1 MPSNIYVSSWEKN
14 KYRQAVVQLLLKLYN
29 SPQTR
34 IMGNNILLKAAAG
47 TDPGKLREV
56 NQDTVFASIR
66 PTEKGEAFGLFI
78 VADGMGGHKAGE
90 IASQLAVN
98 IIYENLAF
106 MIEQDDSSATVLF
119 NPGGEAEE
127 LPSQANILARR
138 LEMAVEEANKAIYDY
153 ALQNPSTAGN
163 LGCTVT
169 CAIISANTLVV
180 ANVGDSRTYR
190 LRGDDLSQITND
202 HSYVWELVQEGH
214 LLSEEIYDHPHRN
227 VITRA
232 LGSQE
237 DVPVDLLASEIEA
250 GDRLLL
256 CSDGVWEMIRDPD
269 EIRDLL
275 QLEELETAAD
285 KLIDKANFY
294 GGTDNIGV
302 VVVEYG
308 KYPTNSNDS

>member
-1 MPSNIYVSSWEKN
+1 
-14 KYRQAVVQLLLKLYN
+14 
-29 SPQTR
+29 
-34 IMGNNILLKAAAG
+34 MGQNILLKAATG

-56 NQDTVFASIR
+56 NQDSVFASIR
-66 PTEKGEAFGLFI
+66 PPEKGEALGLFI

-98 IIYENLAF
+98 TIHELAF
-106 MIEQDDSSATVLF
+106 MIDQDDSSATALF
-119 NPGGEAEE
+119 NPSGQAEE

-153 ALQNPSTAGN
+153 AHENPSTAGN

-169 CAIISANTLVV
+169 CAIISGNALVV

-190 LRGDDLSQITND
+190 LSGDDLSQITND

-214 LLSEEIYDHPHRN
+214 LLSEEIFDHPHRN

-256 CSDGVWEMIRDPD
+256 CSDGVWEMIRDPN

-275 QLEELETAAD
+275 QLDELESAAD

-294 GGTDNIGV
+294 GGTDNIGL

-308 KYPTNSNDS
+308 EFPTNTNEP

>member
-1 MPSNIYVSSWEKN
+1 
-14 KYRQAVVQLLLKLYN
+14 
-29 SPQTR
+29 
-34 IMGNNILLKAAAG
+34 MGQNILLKAATG

-66 PTEKGEAFGLFI
+66 SPEKGEALGLFI

-98 IIYENLAF
+98 TIYENLAF
-106 MIEQDDSSATVLF
+106 MIEQDDSSATALF
-119 NPGGEAEE
+119 MPGGEGEE
-127 LPSQANILARR
+127 LPSHAKILARR
-138 LEMAVEEANKAIYDY
+138 LEVAVEEANKAIYGY
-153 ALQNPSTAGN
+153 ALENPSTAGN

-169 CAIISANTLVV
+169 CAIISGNALVV

-190 LRGDDLSQITND
+190 LSGDDLSQITND

-214 LLSEEIYDHPHRN
+214 LQSEEIYDHPHRN

-237 DVPVDLLASEIEA
+237 DVPVDLLASEIKA

-256 CSDGVWEMIRDPD
+256 CSDGVWEMIRDPN

-275 QLEELETAAD
+275 QLDTLESAAD
-285 KLIDKANFY
+285 KLVDKANFY

-302 VVVEYG
+302 VVVEYSEF
-308 KYPTNSNDS
+308 PTNANEP

>member
-1 MPSNIYVSSWEKN
+1 MGKN
-14 KYRQAVVQLLLKLYN
+14 NLLQAA
-29 SPQTR
+29 T
-34 IMGNNILLKAAAG
+34 G

-56 NQDTVFASIR
+56 NQDSVFASIR
-66 PTEKGEAFGLFI
+66 STEKGEPLGLFI

-90 IASQLAVN
+90 IASQLAVST
-98 IIYENLAF
+98 IHDNLAF
-106 MIEQDDSSATVLF
+106 MLEQDDSSVTALF
-119 NPGGEAEE
+119 STPGSEEE
-127 LPSQANILARR
+127 LPSKGEIIGRR
-138 LEMAVEEANKAIYDY
+138 LEVAVEEANKAIYSY
-153 ALQNPSTAGN
+153 ALENPSTAGN

-169 CAIISANTLVV
+169 CAIVSGTTLVV

-190 LRGDDLSQITND
+190 LSRGILSQITND

-214 LLSEEIYDHPHRN
+214 LLSEEIFDHPHRN

-237 DVPVDLLASEIEA
+237 DVPVDLLASEIEI

-256 CSDGVWEMIRDPD
+256 CSDGVWEMIRDSN

-275 QLEELETAAD
+275 QLDELESAAD
-285 KLIDKANFY
+285 KLVEKANYY

-302 VVVEYG
+302 VVVVYG
-308 KYPTNSNDS
+308 LFGTDATDP